1 MRWWIVTLAALGVL
15 VAGMAWHE
23 HLNTGTSPCSI
34 NERWDCGVVNHSP
47 YAVIASLPVAAIGV
61 FGYVFLLALALRRAW
76 RALLAF
82 AVAGLVF
89 SLYLAYVEAYKLEVW
104 CLLCVF
110 SLALISLITISAV
123 VQMIFALRAS
133 ERSPAQ

>member
-1 MRWWIVTLAALGVL
+1 MRWWIITLAALGVL

-47 YAVIASLPVAAIGV
+47 YAVIARLPVAAIGV
-61 FGYVFLLALALRRAW
+61 FGYALLLALALRRAW

-82 AVAGLVF
+82 AVAGLIF
-89 SLYLAYVEAYKLEVW
+89 SLYLAYIEAFKLEVW

-110 SLALISLITISAV
+110 SLALISLLTISAFL
-123 VQMIFALRAS
+123 QLIFAGRVS
-133 ERSPAQ
+133 GRSPAR

>member
-1 MRWWIVTLAALGVL
+1 MRWWIIILAALGAV
-15 VAGMAWHE
+15 VAGMAWRE

-47 YAVIASLPVAAIGV
+47 YAVITRVPVAAIGV
-61 FGYVFLLALALRRAW
+61 FGYALLLVLALGRAW

-82 AVAGLVF
+82 ALAGLIF
-89 SLYLAYVEAYKLEVW
+89 SLYLAYIEAYKLEVW

-110 SLALISLITISAV
+110 SLALISLITISAF
-123 VQMIFALRAS
+123 VQMLVIWRAS
-133 ERSPAQ
+133 ECSPAR